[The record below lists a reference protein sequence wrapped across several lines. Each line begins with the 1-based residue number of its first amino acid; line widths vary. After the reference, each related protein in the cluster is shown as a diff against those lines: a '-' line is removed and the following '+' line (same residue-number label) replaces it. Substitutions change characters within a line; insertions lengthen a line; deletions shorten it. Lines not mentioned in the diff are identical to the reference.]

1 MADQFDTFQKEVE
14 EDLQR
19 ERMQKM
25 WEQYGTYI
33 LGAVAAFVLAVAGWK
48 FLESRRQ
55 TAAEASAARYVAAVK
70 SLSDSKPDEAQ
81 KALAAL
87 GAEPSGYG
95 LMARLRLA
103 AADAAAGQTDKALAA
118 YEAIARQ
125 PGIDRLLADYA
136 RLQTAM
142 LKADTADWTEMQNR
156 LLDLAAEGNPWKHNA
171 RELLGLAAMKAGN
184 LTEARG
190 QFEKLV
196 SDRTAPQAIS
206 ERANI
211 VMAEIVQSEMA
222 KAQAT
227 PVAPAPQPKATEPAK
242 KP

>member
-1 MADQFDTFQKEVE
+1 
-14 EDLQR
+14 
-19 ERMQKM
+19 
-25 WEQYGTYI
+25 
-33 LGAVAAFVLAVAGWK
+33 
-48 FLESRRQ
+48 
-55 TAAEASAARYVAAVK
+55 
-70 SLSDSKPDEAQ
+70 
-81 KALAAL
+81 L

-103 AADAAAGQTDKALAA
+103 AADAAAGHSDKALAA

-125 PGIDRLLADYA
+125 PGIDRMLADYA

-171 RELLGLAAMKAGN
+171 RELLGLAAMKVGN

-196 SDRTAPQAIS
+196 SDRTAPQTIS

-227 PVAPAPQPKATEPAK
+227 PVVPAPQPKATEPAK